1 LIQIMARHWQP
12 GQIGRMDG
20 RPYEPVTGALPPLIV
35 AVVDDDEAVRES
47 LRFLLETVG
56 FRVETFGSAAQFL
69 QSAACAGLACLL
81 LDQHMP
87 RVTGLD
93 LLRELRR
100 RGESVRV
107 ALMTGS
113 PSPEIA
119 RHAAELGAAAVTE
132 KPLADEALLRFVARG
147 GT

>member
-1 LIQIMARHWQP
+1 M
-12 GQIGRMDG
+12 GGT
-20 RPYEPVTGALPPLIV
+20 PYDPVSGTFPAATV

-47 LRFLLETVG
+47 LRFLLETAG

-69 QSAACAGLACLL
+69 QSAAHEALGCLL

-87 RVTGLD
+87 QVTGLD

-100 RGESVRV
+100 RGESLRV

-113 PSPEIA
+113 PSPELTRRA
-119 RHAAELGAAAVTE
+119 KELGAVEVIE
-132 KPLADEALLRFVARG
+132 KPLTDDALLRFLTHG
-147 GT
+147 PT